1 MNSIHRIIS
10 VSIICAAT
18 TLVQAQTFLEYQDQT
33 VNRVNCEAP
42 HAWFIPFS
50 TEKEALTT
58 DAQQSSLYMSLNGT
72 WKINWVND
80 DDQRPKPFYRTS
92 FNDAAWK
99 EIDVP
104 CNVEVRGFGE
114 PIYTNVSYPHPVTPP
129 TIQRNNP
136 VSSYR
141 RKFIL
146 PDGWDKRRVSIHFL
160 GVQSCLYLWING
172 RYVGFHEDS
181 MSDAG
186 FDISSY
192 LTTGENLI
200 AAQVMRWSD
209 GSYLEDQDM
218 WRMSGIFRDVYL
230 QSEPK
235 LRVSDF
241 HVTTPLSA
249 GYGNADLNVKLQLT
263 NGTASDAAAALRYTL
278 YDQTGNVQFSETKS
292 IEAINAGTTVSTTY
306 NHSVSNPKLW
316 SAEHPNLYDLTISL
330 LDAEGNEIECV
341 RQDVGFREVK
351 IENGILKVNGRKIY
365 IRGTNH
371 HDNNPATGR
380 YMPLDMI
387 EQDLLLMKQFNIN
400 AVRTSHYPKTPRFY
414 ELCNRLGFYIWDEA
428 NNESHG
434 AGADN
439 GNRMTA
445 YPDWRQPMT
454 ERCMAMVE
462 RDKNQPCVIVWSMG
476 NECGGRGRDGYSN
489 FDYIYQE
496 IKAFDST
503 RPIHYENQGT
513 DFDIIANMYITQQDL
528 RNSYATWPLKP
539 VILCEYE
546 HAMGNSGGGMKEYWD
561 IFLAN
566 DRMQGGFIW
575 DFVDQGLLTTRE
587 GKTFYANGWDFSK
600 GEHTDGDFNFNGLM
614 SPDRKPHGEMWEVK
628 AAHQPAYF
636 ECVNTQ
642 KGSII
647 IRNMQS
653 FTNLSEYICQWQLQL
668 DGKVVESGT
677 LDLDIAPLSRRTII
691 LPSTYKMDY
700 TLGQYAWNIKLFTK
714 EDLPWAKA
722 GHEVARFQ
730 AIINDQPA
738 AAVVAPSA
746 KSRAS
751 VVQTDDMIR
760 VATQGCTYGF
770 SRQTG
775 TLCSMQVAGS
785 EYMTAPS
792 RPDFCRPAT
801 ANEREHFEVW
811 KQKGWWNPDITL
823 VDMNV
828 EDTDAEPVNI
838 VSRLAV
844 GKRGEVVVR
853 YSIFNNSEL
862 QITTVV
868 NPYENIYIGKIG
880 WQFSMNPDM
889 QQVSWLG
896 NEYETYRDRHLCG
909 FITLNNKTIDN
920 LSVPYE
926 VPQENGNRY
935 DTRWM
940 TLSANG
946 VGVLATSDA
955 PFDFSA
961 RRYSDQQIY
970 DAPHLSYLEPEDH
983 ITLNLDYENQG
994 VGQSPGRADVLEP
1007 YRVMLRQVTYT
1018 LSLQPVNLST
1028 DAPADLSGKR
1038 MQTSAFNP
1046 QLSTFDSG
1054 KLIPESYP
1062 VTLCNGMTSLYLTT
1076 DGNKAITDTQDNKGE
1091 RACFWLVRIRDNIY
1105 RIMDSS
1111 RKRCFTATG
1120 TDNGASIELQVYKG
1134 SALQQW
1140 QITCDLDG
1148 TALIVNRST
1157 GKALDMHVSEHR
1169 IILWD
1174 KNGGTNQQWFF
1185 DEHETSV
1192 PNRLQTSI
1200 SGSLYNL
1207 SGQLVRQDVTQHDLS
1222 QQYSGLYIFNGTKVM
1237 VP

>member
-1 MNSIHRIIS
+1 MNTIHRFIS
-10 VSIICAAT
+10 VSVICATAT
-18 TLVQAQTFLEYQDQT
+18 VLQAQTFQEYQDQT

-50 TEKEALTT
+50 SEKEALTM

-80 DDQRPKPFYRTS
+80 DDQRPKTFFQTA
-92 FNDAAWK
+92 FNDAEWK
-99 EIDVP
+99 EIEVP
-104 CNVEVRGFGE
+104 CNVEVKGFGE
-114 PIYTNVSYPHPVTPP
+114 PIYTNVAYPHPVTPP

-146 PDGWDKRRVSIHFL
+146 PNGWETRRVSIHFL

-172 RYVGFHEDS
+172 QYVGFHEDS

-192 LTTGENLI
+192 LKTGENLI

-218 WRMSGIFRDVYL
+218 WRMSGIFRDVFL
-230 QSEPK
+230 QSEPQ
-235 LRVSDF
+235 LRIADF
-241 HVTTPLSA
+241 RVTTPLAAS
-249 GYGNADLNVKLQLT
+249 YDRADLDVTLQLT
-263 NGTASDAAAALRYTL
+263 NDALSDATAAVRFTL
-278 YDQTGNVQFSETKS
+278 YDQKGKAMFTETKPVGVVKANAQES
-292 IEAINAGTTVSTTY
+292 ISYTRPVS
-306 NHSVSNPKLW
+306 HPKLW
-316 SAEHPNLYDLTISL
+316 SAEHPNLYNLTISL
-330 LDAEGNEIECV
+330 LDADGNETECL

-351 IENGILKVNGRKIY
+351 IENGILKVNGQKIY

-371 HDNNPATGR
+371 HDNDPATGR

-387 EQDLLLMKQFNIN
+387 ENDLLLMKQFNIN

-434 AGADN
+434 AGAEN

-496 IKAFDST
+496 VKAYDST

-528 RNSYATWPLKP
+528 KNSYASWPQKP

-566 DRMQGGFIW
+566 ERMQGGFIW

-642 KGSII
+642 RGTII

-653 FTNLSEYICQWQLQL
+653 FTNLSEYDCQWQLQL
-668 DGKVVESGT
+668 DGKVVERGK
-677 LDLDIAPLSRRTII
+677 LNLDIAPLARKEIN
-691 LPSTYKMDY
+691 LPSTHKMNFSR
-700 TLGQYAWNIKLFTK
+700 GQYAWNVKLFTK

-738 AAVVAPSA
+738 AATIVPSA
-746 KSRAS
+746 KSRAQ
-751 VVQTDDMIR
+751 VLQTEDIVHIKTPR
-760 VATQGCTYGF
+760 CTYGI

-775 TLCSMQVAGS
+775 TLCSMQVAGV

-792 RPDFCRPAT
+792 RPNFCRPAT

-811 KQKGWWNPDITL
+811 KKKGYWNPGITL
-823 VDMNV
+823 VDMKV
-828 EDTDAEPVNI
+828 EETGAEPLNI
-838 VSRLAV
+838 VSRLSV
-844 GKRGEVVVR
+844 GNQEEVVVR
-853 YSIFNNSEL
+853 YSIFNNGEL
-862 QITTVV
+862 QMTTAV
-868 NPYENIYIGKIG
+868 NPNENIYIGKIG
-880 WQFSMNPDM
+880 WQFSMNPRM
-889 QQVSWLG
+889 QQVGWLG

-909 FITLNNKTIDN
+909 LITLNNKMIDE

-935 DTRWM
+935 DTRWI
-940 TLSANG
+940 TLTVDGAG
-946 VGVLATSDA
+946 LLATADA

-961 RRYSDQQIY
+961 RKYSDQQIF
-970 DAPHLSYLEPEDH
+970 DASHLCYLEPEDH

-1007 YRVMLRQVTYT
+1007 YRVMLRKVTFT
-1018 LSLQPVNLST
+1018 FSLQPIKLST
-1028 DAPADLSGKR
+1028 GNPTKLSGK
-1038 MQTSAFNP
+1038 
-1046 QLSTFDSG
+1046 
-1054 KLIPESYP
+1054 
-1062 VTLCNGMTSLYLTT
+1062 
-1076 DGNKAITDTQDNKGE
+1076 
-1091 RACFWLVRIRDNIY
+1091 
-1105 RIMDSS
+1105 
-1111 RKRCFTATG
+1111 
-1120 TDNGASIELQVYKG
+1120 
-1134 SALQQW
+1134 
-1140 QITCDLDG
+1140 
-1148 TALIVNRST
+1148 
-1157 GKALDMHVSEHR
+1157 
-1169 IILWD
+1169 
-1174 KNGGTNQQWFF
+1174 
-1185 DEHETSV
+1185 
-1192 PNRLQTSI
+1192 
-1200 SGSLYNL
+1200 
-1207 SGQLVRQDVTQHDLS
+1207 
-1222 QQYSGLYIFNGTKVM
+1222 
-1237 VP
+1237 

>member
-1 MNSIHRIIS
+1 MRRFLFVFVLCTAITMLR
-10 VSIICAAT
+10 
-18 TLVQAQTFLEYQDQT
+18 AQTFQEYQNQT

-42 HAWFIPFS
+42 HAWFIPFNS
-50 TEKEALTT
+50 EKEALTT
-58 DAQQSSLYMSLNGT
+58 DAQESSLYMSLNGT
-72 WKINWVND
+72 WKIKWVND
-80 DDQRPKPFYRTS
+80 DDLRPKTFYRTNFS
-92 FNDAAWK
+92 DAAWNDI
-99 EIDVP
+99 EVP
-104 CNVEVRGFGE
+104 CNVEVKGYGE
-114 PIYTNVSYPHPVTPP
+114 PIYTNVTYPHPVTPP

-146 PDGWDKRRVSIHFL
+146 PDGWEKRRVSIHFQ

-192 LTTGENLI
+192 IQTGENLI

-230 QSEPK
+230 QSEPQ
-235 LRVSDF
+235 LRISDF
-241 HVTTPLSA
+241 RVTTPLSA
-249 GYGNADLNVKLQLT
+249 TYNDGSVKIQLQLT
-263 NGTASDAAAALRYTL
+263 NGTTSETSAALRYTL
-278 YDQTGNVQFSETKS
+278 YDQAGNVVFCETKNVD
-292 IEAINAGTTVSTTY
+292 AIQAGTTGDTEYT
-306 NHSVSNPKLW
+306 HSVATPRLW
-316 SAEHPNLYDLTISL
+316 SAEHPNLYNLTVSL
-330 LDAEGNEIECV
+330 LDAEGNETECL

-351 IENGILKVNGRKIY
+351 IENGILKVNGRKVY

-371 HDNNPATGR
+371 HDNNPVTGR

-387 EQDLLLMKQFNIN
+387 ERDLLMMKQFNIN

-434 AGADN
+434 AGAEN

-445 YPDWRQPMT
+445 YKDWLQPMT

-528 RNSYATWPLKP
+528 RNSYASWPQKP

-566 DRMQGGFIW
+566 ERMQGGFIW
-575 DFVDQGLLTTRE
+575 DFVDQGLLTNRD

-600 GEHTDGDFNFNGLM
+600 SEHTDGDFNFNGLV
-614 SPDRKPHGEMWEVK
+614 SPDRQPHGELWEVK

-636 ECVNTQ
+636 QCRNLS
-642 KGSII
+642 KGEFV

-653 FTNLSEYICQWQLQL
+653 FTNLSEYVCEWQLQL

-677 LDLDIAPLSRRTII
+677 IDLDIAPLAQKTVSI
-691 LPSTYKMDY
+691 PSAYKMDY
-700 TLGQYAWNIKLFTK
+700 SRGQYAWNIRLFTR
-714 EDLPWAKA
+714 EDQPWAKA
-722 GHEVARFQ
+722 GHEVARCQ
-730 AIINDQPA
+730 AIVNNQPA
-738 AAVVAPSA
+738 AATVVPSA
-746 KSRAS
+746 KSNAN
-751 VVQTDDMIR
+751 VAKTDDVVTIT
-760 VATQGCTYGF
+760 TQGCKYGF
-770 SRQTG
+770 SCQTG
-775 TLCSMQVAGS
+775 TLCSMQVAGV
-785 EYMTAPS
+785 EYMTGPS
-792 RPDFCRPAT
+792 RPNFCRPAT

-811 KQKGWWNPDITL
+811 KKKGYWNPDITL
-823 VDMNV
+823 VEMNV
-828 EDTDAEPVNI
+828 EDTGVEPVNI
-838 VSRLAV
+838 VSRLAI
-844 GKRGEVVVR
+844 GERGEVVVR
-853 YSIFNNSEL
+853 YSIFNNGEL
-862 QITTVV
+862 QITSVV

-889 QQVSWLG
+889 QQVCWLG
-896 NEYETYRDRHLCG
+896 NEYETYRDRHLSGLVC
-909 FITLNNKTIDN
+909 LNKKSVDD
-920 LSVPYE
+920 LWVPYE

-935 DTRWM
+935 DTRWVV
-940 TLSANG
+940 LASG
-946 VGVLATSDA
+946 ESGVLATADA

-961 RRYSDQQIY
+961 RKYSDQQIY

-1007 YRVMLRQVTYT
+1007 YRVMLRKVTYT
-1018 LSLQPVNLST
+1018 LSLQPINLT
-1028 DAPADLSGKR
+1028 KDDPTELSGKR
-1038 MQTSAFNP
+1038 MKTATFTP
-1046 QLSTFDSG
+1046 QLSTFDTDA
-1054 KLIPESYP
+1054 LIPKSYP
-1062 VTLCNGMTSLYLTT
+1062 VTLRNGMTNLYLTT
-1076 DGNKAITDTQDNKGE
+1076 DGNKSISDTQSNKGE
-1091 RACFWLVRIRDNIY
+1091 RTAFILERLSNGAYKILDAT
-1105 RIMDSS
+1105 S
-1111 RKRCFTATG
+1111 KRSFTATG
-1120 TDNGASIELQVYKG
+1120 TGNGASIELQVYKG
-1134 SALQQW
+1134 SQLQQW
-1140 QITCDLDG
+1140 LITTDLDG
-1148 TALIVNRST
+1148 TALITNRST
-1157 GKALDMHVSEHR
+1157 GKAMDMHVSEHC

-1192 PNRLQTSI
+1192 PNQSAAVTS
-1200 SGSLYNL
+1200 GALYNL
-1207 SGQLVRQDVTQHDLS
+1207 SGQQVRQDVTLHDLNRQS
-1222 QQYSGLYIFNGTKVM
+1222 SGLYILNGTKIM

>member
-1 MNSIHRIIS
+1 MHRIVIALIFC
-10 VSIICAAT
+10 VAT
-18 TLVQAQTFLEYQDQT
+18 TLLPAQTFREYQDQT

-50 TEKEALTT
+50 NEKEALTT
-58 DAQQSSLYMSLNGT
+58 DAQESSLYMSLNGT
-72 WKINWVND
+72 WKIHWVND
-80 DDQRPKPFYRTS
+80 DDNRPKTFYRTS
-92 FNDAAWK
+92 FNDATWS
-99 EIDVP
+99 EIEVP
-104 CNVEVRGFGE
+104 CNVEVKGFGE
-114 PIYTNVSYPHPVTPP
+114 PIYTNVAYPHPVTPP

-141 RKFIL
+141 RKFML
-146 PDGWDKRRVSIHFL
+146 PEGWEKRRVSIHFL

-186 FDISSY
+186 FDISKFVQ
-192 LTTGENLI
+192 TGENLI

-230 QSEPK
+230 QSEPQ
-235 LRVSDF
+235 LRISDF
-241 HVTTPLSA
+241 RITTPLSA
-249 GYGNADLNVKLQLT
+249 SYDNGDVKVSLQLT
-263 NGTASDAAAALRYTL
+263 NETESDAAAAVRYTL
-278 YDQTGNVQFSETKS
+278 YDQNGDVKFSETRQ
-292 IEAINAGTTVSTTY
+292 AGTINAGSTGSAEYT
-306 NHSVSNPKLW
+306 HSIAAPRLW
-316 SAEHPNLYDLTISL
+316 SAEHPDLYNLTVSL
-330 LDAEGNEIECV
+330 LDAKGNEMECL

-351 IENGILKVNGRKIY
+351 IQNGILKVNGRKIY

-387 EQDLLLMKQFNIN
+387 EQDLLLMKRFNIN

-434 AGADN
+434 AGAEN

-445 YPDWRQPMT
+445 YKDWRQPMT

-496 IKAFDST
+496 IKAFDPT

-528 RNSYATWPLKP
+528 RNSYASWPQKP

-566 DRMQGGFIW
+566 ERMQGGFIW
-575 DFVDQGLLTTRE
+575 DFVDQGLLTSRD
-587 GKTFYANGWDFSK
+587 GRTFYANGWDFSK
-600 GEHTDGDFNFNGLM
+600 GEHTDGDFNFNGLV
-614 SPDRKPHGEMWEVK
+614 SPDRQPHGELWEVK

-636 ECVNTQ
+636 ECSNQ
-642 KGSII
+642 SKGVFSV
-647 IRNMQS
+647 RNMQS
-653 FTNLSEYICQWQLQL
+653 FTNLSAYVCEWQLQL

-677 LDLDIAPLSRRTII
+677 LDLDIAPLARKTVT

-700 TLGQYAWNIKLFTK
+700 TRGQYAWNIRLFTR
-714 EDLPWAKA
+714 EDQPWAKA
-722 GHEVARFQ
+722 GHEVARCQ
-730 AIINDQPA
+730 AIVNDPPA
-738 AAVVAPSA
+738 AATVAPSA
-746 KSRAS
+746 KSNAK
-751 VVQTDDMIR
+751 VAQTDD
-760 VATQGCTYGF
+760 VVTVTTQGCVYGF

-775 TLCSMQVAGS
+775 TLCSMSVAGE
-785 EYMTAPS
+785 EYMTGPS
-792 RPDFCRPAT
+792 RPSFCRPAT

-811 KQKGWWNPDITL
+811 KKKGYWNPDIRL

-828 EDTDAEPVNI
+828 EDAASEPLNI
-838 VSRLAV
+838 VSRLAI
-844 GKRGEVVVR
+844 GERGEVVVR
-853 YSIFNNSEL
+853 YSVFNNGEL
-862 QITTVV
+862 QITSVV

-889 QQVSWLG
+889 QQVCWLG
-896 NEYETYRDRHLCG
+896 NEYETYRDRHLSGLVC
-909 FITLNNKTIDN
+909 LNKKSIDD
-920 LSVPYE
+920 LWVPYE

-935 DTRWM
+935 DTRWVAL
-940 TLSANG
+940 TKGESG
-946 VGVLATSDA
+946 ILATADA

-961 RRYSDQQIY
+961 RRFSDQQIY

-983 ITLNLDYENQG
+983 ITLHLDYENQG

-1007 YRVMLRQVTYT
+1007 YRVMLRKVTYT
-1018 LSLQPVNLST
+1018 LSLQPVNLAT
-1028 DAPADLSGKR
+1028 DEPAELSGKR
-1038 MQTSAFNP
+1038 MKTAPFTP
-1046 QLSTFDSG
+1046 QLSTFDADA
-1054 KLIPESYP
+1054 LIPKTYP
-1062 VTLCNGMTSLYLTT
+1062 VTLRNGMTNLYLTT
-1076 DGNKAITDTQDNKGE
+1076 DGNRAITDTQSNKGE
-1091 RACFWLVRIRDNIY
+1091 RTAFILERLSNGAYKILDA
-1105 RIMDSS
+1105 SG
-1111 RKRCFTATG
+1111 KRCFTATG
-1120 TDNGASIELQVYKG
+1120 TENGASIELQVYKG
-1134 SALQQW
+1134 NPLQQW
-1140 QITCDLDG
+1140 LITTDLDG
-1148 TALIVNRST
+1148 VTLITNRST
-1157 GKALDMHVSEHR
+1157 GKAMDMHVSEHR

-1174 KNGGTNQQWFF
+1174 KNGGTNQQWYF
-1185 DEHETSV
+1185 DEHETAV
-1192 PNRLQTSI
+1192 PNQSASVTS
-1200 SGSLYNL
+1200 GALYNL
-1207 SGQLVRQDVTQHDLS
+1207 SGQLVRQDVTLQDLNRQS
-1222 QQYSGLYIFNGTKVM
+1222 SGLYILNGTKIM

>member
-1 MNSIHRIIS
+1 MNTIHRFIS
-10 VSIICAAT
+10 VSVICATAT
-18 TLVQAQTFLEYQDQT
+18 VLQAQTFQEYQDQT

-50 TEKEALTT
+50 SEKEALTM

-80 DDQRPKPFYRTS
+80 DDQRPKTFFQTA
-92 FNDAAWK
+92 FNDAEWK
-99 EIDVP
+99 EIEVP
-104 CNVEVRGFGE
+104 CNVEVKGFGE
-114 PIYTNVSYPHPVTPP
+114 PIYTNVAYPHPVTPP

-146 PDGWDKRRVSIHFL
+146 PNGWETRRVSIHFL

-172 RYVGFHEDS
+172 QYVGFHEDS

-192 LTTGENLI
+192 LKTGENLI

-218 WRMSGIFRDVYL
+218 WRMSGIFRDVFL
-230 QSEPK
+230 QSEPQ
-235 LRVSDF
+235 LRIADF
-241 HVTTPLSA
+241 RVTTPLAAS
-249 GYGNADLNVKLQLT
+249 YDRADLDVTLQLT
-263 NGTASDAAAALRYTL
+263 NDALSDATAAVRFTL
-278 YDQTGNVQFSETKS
+278 YDQKGKAMFTETKPVGVVKANAQES
-292 IEAINAGTTVSTTY
+292 ISYTRPVS
-306 NHSVSNPKLW
+306 HPKLW
-316 SAEHPNLYDLTISL
+316 SAEHPNLYNLTISL
-330 LDAEGNEIECV
+330 LDADGNETECL

-351 IENGILKVNGRKIY
+351 IENGILKVNGQKIY

-371 HDNNPATGR
+371 HDNDPATGR

-387 EQDLLLMKQFNIN
+387 ENDLLLMKQFNIN

-434 AGADN
+434 AGAEN

-496 IKAFDST
+496 VKAYDST

-528 RNSYATWPLKP
+528 KNSYASWPQKP

-566 DRMQGGFIW
+566 ERMQGGFIW

-642 KGSII
+642 RGTII

-653 FTNLSEYICQWQLQL
+653 FTNLSEYDCQWQLQL
-668 DGKVVESGT
+668 DGKVVERGK
-677 LDLDIAPLSRRTII
+677 LNLDIAPLARKEIN
-691 LPSTYKMDY
+691 LPSTHKMNFSR
-700 TLGQYAWNIKLFTK
+700 GQYAWNVKLFTK

-738 AAVVAPSA
+738 AATIVPSA
-746 KSRAS
+746 KSRAQ
-751 VVQTDDMIR
+751 VLQTEDIVHIKTPR
-760 VATQGCTYGF
+760 CTYGI

-775 TLCSMQVAGS
+775 TLCSMQVAGV

-792 RPDFCRPAT
+792 RPNFCRPAT

-811 KQKGWWNPDITL
+811 KKKGYWNPGITL
-823 VDMNV
+823 VDMKV
-828 EDTDAEPVNI
+828 EETGAEPLNI
-838 VSRLAV
+838 VSRLSV
-844 GKRGEVVVR
+844 GNQEEVVVR
-853 YSIFNNSEL
+853 YSIFNNGEL
-862 QITTVV
+862 QMTTAV
-868 NPYENIYIGKIG
+868 NPNENIYIGKIG
-880 WQFSMNPDM
+880 WQFSMNPRM
-889 QQVSWLG
+889 QQVGWLG

-909 FITLNNKTIDN
+909 LITLNNKMIDE

-935 DTRWM
+935 DTRWI
-940 TLSANG
+940 TLTVDGAG
-946 VGVLATSDA
+946 ILATADA

-961 RRYSDQQIY
+961 RKYSDQQIF
-970 DAPHLSYLEPEDH
+970 DASHLCYLEPEDH

-1007 YRVMLRQVTYT
+1007 YRVMLRKVTFT
-1018 LSLQPVNLST
+1018 FSLQPIKLST
-1028 DAPADLSGKR
+1028 GNPTKLSGK
-1038 MQTSAFNP
+1038 
-1046 QLSTFDSG
+1046 
-1054 KLIPESYP
+1054 
-1062 VTLCNGMTSLYLTT
+1062 
-1076 DGNKAITDTQDNKGE
+1076 
-1091 RACFWLVRIRDNIY
+1091 
-1105 RIMDSS
+1105 
-1111 RKRCFTATG
+1111 
-1120 TDNGASIELQVYKG
+1120 
-1134 SALQQW
+1134 
-1140 QITCDLDG
+1140 
-1148 TALIVNRST
+1148 
-1157 GKALDMHVSEHR
+1157 
-1169 IILWD
+1169 
-1174 KNGGTNQQWFF
+1174 
-1185 DEHETSV
+1185 
-1192 PNRLQTSI
+1192 
-1200 SGSLYNL
+1200 
-1207 SGQLVRQDVTQHDLS
+1207 
-1222 QQYSGLYIFNGTKVM
+1222 
-1237 VP
+1237 